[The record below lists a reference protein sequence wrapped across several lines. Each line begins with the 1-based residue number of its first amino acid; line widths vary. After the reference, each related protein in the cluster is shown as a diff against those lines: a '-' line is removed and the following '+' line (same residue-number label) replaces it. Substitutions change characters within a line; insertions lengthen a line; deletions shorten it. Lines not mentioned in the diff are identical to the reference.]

1 MKKIFLLSFFL
12 ISFLVKSQ
20 PLINKY
26 TVVNYDSIAK
36 SNVGKIVIQN
46 EKDGICKITP
56 TEKFK
61 ITISA
66 KLTNSPI
73 QNGIYNINFND
84 IIFSGSYDIRARF
97 YITPDL
103 KIFQRVFIT
112 GVSNSNIFY
121 TTGFI

>member
-36 SNVGKIVIQN
+36 SNVGKIVTQN

-56 TEKFK
+56 TE
-61 ITISA
+61 
-66 KLTNSPI
+66 P
-73 QNGIYNINFND
+73 
-84 IIFSGSYDIRARF
+84 
-97 YITPDL
+97 
-103 KIFQRVFIT
+103 
-112 GVSNSNIFY
+112 
-121 TTGFI
+121 